1 MSSLQRSISRRIL
14 VKGLNKR
21 QARRKRFEIREKR
34 KSEVIRWKNGKILKA
49 MKGYI

>member
-21 QARRKRFEIREKR
+21 QARRKRYEIREKN
-34 KSEVIRWKNGKILKA
+34 KNRR
-49 MKGYI
+49 